1 MTQEGKDSLAALI
14 KKSLQD
20 KTKTSP
26 TDPLINEQV
35 EDSKADRELKK
46 SYANWFIIILIGQ
59 LIVMNAAFFCVGFG
73 WLSFD
78 EWSLNLYMGGTLAE
92 VFGVILVITKNLF
105 PTRPSSK

>member
-1 MTQEGKDSLAALI
+1 MQEKEKGTLAASI
-14 KKSLQD
+14 KASLQD
-20 KTKTSP
+20 KSKTSA
-26 TDPLINEQV
+26 TDLLVNERV

-46 SYANWFIIILIGQ
+46 SYARWFVYILIGQ
-59 LIVMNAAFFCVGFG
+59 LIVMNIAFFCVGFG

-105 PTRPSSK
+105 PTKSNTR